1 MEDKKYWMWLSS
13 IPGVGSKRF
22 IALIDYFHE
31 PENIFN
37 SSEAELIKCG
47 LIPLNVVKQIT
58 MNRDIKKIDKYLNK
72 VQEKNI
78 KVYTI
83 SDDDYPENLKNIYDP
98 PPIIYVKGELL
109 KKDNHSIAIVGS
121 RKASD
126 YGMKAAQKISSELAE
141 LGVTIVSGMALGV
154 DSHAHR
160 GALHSG
166 GRTIAV
172 FACGLNHVYPPS
184 GLDLSN
190 DIIKNGAIISEY
202 PIGVKALPASF
213 PARNRIISGLSL
225 GTIVI
230 EAGEKSGSLITADFA
245 AEQGRE
251 VFAVPGS
258 IFSHN
263 SKGTNALIK
272 NGAKLVESI
281 DDILQEFSHLNLSW
295 AIEKTHD
302 KKGEEHENSDILS
315 LIDQNGK
322 TIDQIIEHSSRKA
335 NDILSEITMLELK
348 GFVYHINGCYYRY

>member
-1 MEDKKYWMWLSS
+1 MEEKKYWMWLSS

-22 IALIDYFHE
+22 INLINYFKE
-31 PENIFN
+31 PENVFN
-37 SSEAELIKCG
+37 SSEEELIKCG
-47 LIPLNVVKQIT
+47 LVPLNVVKQIT
-58 MNRDIKKIDKYLNK
+58 INRDIKKINKYLNK

-83 SDDDYPENLKNIYDP
+83 FDDDYPENLKNIYDP
-98 PPIIYVKGELL
+98 PPIIYVKGELIQ
-109 KKDNHSIAIVGS
+109 KDNHSIAIVGS

-126 YGMKAAQKISSELAE
+126 YGMKAAQKISSELAQI
-141 LGVTIVSGMALGV
+141 GVTIVSGMALGI

-160 GALHSG
+160 GALNSG

-172 FACGLNHVYPPS
+172 FACGLNHIYPPS
-184 GLDLSN
+184 GLELAN
-190 DIIKNGAIISEY
+190 DIIKNGGVISEY
-202 PIGVKALPASF
+202 PIGAKALPVSF
-213 PARNRIISGLSL
+213 PARNRIISGISL

-263 SKGTNALIK
+263 SKGTNSLIK

-295 AIEKTHD
+295 STEKIHD
-302 KKGEEHENSDILS
+302 KRYEVHEVSDILS
-315 LIDQNGK
+315 FIDESGK
-322 TIDQIIEHSSRKA
+322 TIDQIIEHSNRKA
-335 NDILSEITMLELK
+335 NDILSEITILELK
-348 GFVYHINGCYYRY
+348 GFIYNINGCYFRY